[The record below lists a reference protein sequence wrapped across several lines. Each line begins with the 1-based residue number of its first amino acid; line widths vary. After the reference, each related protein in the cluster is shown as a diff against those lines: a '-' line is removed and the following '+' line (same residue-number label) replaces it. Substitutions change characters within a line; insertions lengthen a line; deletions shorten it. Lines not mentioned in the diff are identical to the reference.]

1 MMNKA
6 IRTLRSKASKFAAL
20 AAVTVM
26 TTAANAQVAAG
37 GFDAAIDAVDL
48 SGLAVKIA
56 AASLLI
62 IGVAIAFKGS
72 TLGKRVVNKV

>member
-1 MMNKA
+1 MNKT
-6 IRTLRSKASKFAAL
+6 IQTLRGKASKLAAL
-20 AAVTVM
+20 ASVAM
-26 TTAANAQVAAG
+26 FSAASHAQTAG

-56 AASLLI
+56 AAGLLI
-62 IGVAIAFKGS
+62 IGVAVAFKGS